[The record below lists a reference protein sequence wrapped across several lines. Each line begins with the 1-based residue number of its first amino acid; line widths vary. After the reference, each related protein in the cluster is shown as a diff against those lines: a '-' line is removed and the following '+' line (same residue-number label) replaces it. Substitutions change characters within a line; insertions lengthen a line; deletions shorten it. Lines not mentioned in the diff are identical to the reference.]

1 MSAVSID
8 YEFNAKARLAAAVR
22 RPTTSTTLR
31 PIRELA
37 FESGALID

>member
-8 YEFNAKARLAAAVR
+8 YEFNAKARLADSDPLRA
-22 RPTTSTTLR
+22 R